1 MKITDVIENDLKS
14 KIDSGV
20 DYPANVTL
28 NGLAEIYSVSLTP
41 VRTAVKSLIQQDY
54 IIKQSN
60 GRLDINE
67 KKVGC
72 GKSKNVK
79 NNLQPK
85 TDELLLKHI
94 LKQSL
99 KGCEVFL
106 REEACA
112 ERYGVGRTVIRGIF
126 SHFATRGV
134 ISHVPRCG
142 WKVHSY
148 SHDDMCSF
156 LEIRELMEIK
166 ALNLAKGK
174 IDLEKIESFLSLNK
188 VEGNEQLLDDQ
199 LHDYFIECSGNRYI
213 KGFFDKQGL
222 YWAALFNYAAP
233 ETASVTQMA
242 NEHCEVLS
250 ALLKNDWTQAR
261 KALSIHIRSQEPIIS
276 TLVNQLSSSLD
287 EDS

>member
-1 MKITDVIENDLKS
+1 MKITDVIENDIKS

-60 GRLDINE
+60 GRLDINK

-72 GKSKNVK
+72 GKSKAGK
-79 NNLQPK
+79 SQLLPR

-99 KGCEVFL
+99 KGSEVFL

-126 SHFATRGV
+126 NNYATRGV
-134 ISHVPRCG
+134 LAHVPRCG
-142 WKVHSY
+142 WKVYSY
-148 SHDDMCSF
+148 SHEDMCSF

-166 ALNLAKGK
+166 ALNLAKEN
-174 IDLEKIESFLSLNK
+174 IDLKKIESFLSLNQLK
-188 VEGNEQLLDDQ
+188 EQEQLLDDQ
-199 LHDYFIECSGNRYI
+199 LHDYFIECSGNPYI

-242 NEHCEVLS
+242 NEHCDVLN
-250 ALLKNDWTQAR
+250 AVLQNDWSKAR
-261 KALSIHIRSQEPIIS
+261 KALSLHVRSQAPIIS
-276 TLVNQLSSSLD
+276 TLVNQLANNFD
-287 EDS
+287 EGN